1 MNTVTVTINGV
12 EYNLRG
18 KEDEKYL
25 LDVAAYVDTKIREIS
40 GSNKKLSTS
49 SAAVLTAVNI
59 ADELFKC
66 DLEIGNITKK
76 KNSLEERHLTLK
88 ERLRE
93 LKVEIDETAK
103 ARINEVESLKNV
115 IFNMEEKLKDL
126 ENLKSTNEELNNK
139 IVELLDINKKNESLI
154 NELESELT
162 TIKEDNEKLETTV
175 KNCTEEINSRVSI
188 EEYDEVINKLQKTQ
202 KINVMLSD
210 ENDDL
215 REKVSNYNNEINSY
229 SSENTELK
237 ELEKDLKEK
246 IKFKEAEL
254 EEYKLLNEKNSL
266 EERNSLENKI
276 INLETE
282 LENVMNKKETYRLRN
297 KEMNF
302 KLQNYKYKVLD
313 LEKKL
318 MDAQFNLAVE
328 KRDKNPLLR

>member
-18 KEDEKYL
+18 KEDERYL
-25 LDVAAYVDTKIREIS
+25 FDVAAYVDTKIREIS

-103 ARINEVESLKNV
+103 SRTTEVESLKNI
-115 IFNMEEKLKDL
+115 IFDMEEKLKDF
-126 ENLKSTNEELNNK
+126 ENLKDLNENLTNKLNELT
-139 IVELLDINKKNESLI
+139 EINKDKDLQI
-154 NELESELT
+154 A
-162 TIKEDNEKLETTV
+162 KLEEDLNLVKEKNSNLEMTI
-175 KNCTEEINSRVSI
+175 KNCTEEINNRVAI
-188 EEYDEVINKLQKTQ
+188 QEYDEAILKLQNTQ
-202 KINVMLSD
+202 KINLILSD

-215 REKVSNYNNEINSY
+215 KEKISNFNNEVNSI
-229 SSENTELK
+229 SLENNELK
-237 ELEKDLKEK
+237 SIEKDLREAIKFKNAELEEFKLLNEKQSVEERTAMENRIVNLEKDLKNA
-246 IKFKEAEL
+246 I
-254 EEYKLLNEKNSL
+254 
-266 EERNSLENKI
+266 
-276 INLETE
+276 
-282 LENVMNKKETYRLRN
+282 NKKESFRLRN
-297 KEMNF
+297 KEINF
-302 KLQNYKYKVLD
+302 QLQNFKYKVLD

-318 MDAQFNLAVE
+318 IDTQFNLAVE
-328 KRDKNPLLR
+328 KKEKNPLLR